1 VVLSVL
7 ILAVIFLA
15 QGLAALSSSV
25 TAEEA
30 FAQYEKLTNKATFPR
45 ANCATAEKDEVVV
58 CGRRL
63 GPVPRLPLPDERL
76 GSGDVAR
83 HTSEAPSGTNAF
95 RGGPAEPNRLLET
108 LVKGAVLLKS
118 AVTGEDPGF

>member
-1 VVLSVL
+1 MAV
-7 ILAVIFLA
+7 AVILLA
-15 QGLAALSSSV
+15 QGVAALSSSV

-30 FAQYEKLTNKATFPR
+30 LANYEKLTSKATFPR
-45 ANCATAEKDEVVV
+45 ANCVTTEIDEVVV

-63 GPVPRLPLPDERL
+63 DPVPRLPLPDERL
-76 GSGDVAR
+76 APGDVAR
-83 HTSEAPSGTNAF
+83 HSSEARSGTNAF

-108 LVKGAVLLKS
+108 LVKGAVLLRS